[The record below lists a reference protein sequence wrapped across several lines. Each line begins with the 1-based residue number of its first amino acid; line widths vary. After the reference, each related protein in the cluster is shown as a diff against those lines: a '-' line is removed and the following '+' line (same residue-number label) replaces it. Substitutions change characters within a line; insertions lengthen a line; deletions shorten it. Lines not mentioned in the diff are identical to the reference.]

1 MGGGA
6 LSGRWDRQLKEPTL
20 RRQDVVRAIP
30 GGVLVDLRVRPR
42 SRPGWEI
49 AARGLVIRVA
59 AAPVG
64 GAATEEA
71 RRALAKALGVTPSR
85 VSLHRGERSR
95 TKLFAVTDDA
105 RQRSTSGNR
114 SRTSSSRASAR
125 ELEVLERLPDVERC
139 RASSVTANNALS
151 PRVLWAGGIRGPR
164 GRYRGRPRE
173 PI

>member
-95 TKLFAVTDDA
+95 MKVFAVAGMDA
-105 RQRSTSGNR
+105 GEA
-114 SRTSSSRASAR
+114 RAA
-125 ELEVLERLPDVERC
+125 LT
-139 RASSVTANNALS
+139 RATGGR
-151 PRVLWAGGIRGPR
+151 PGAGGPGAIA
-164 GRYRGRPRE
+164 
-173 PI
+173 